1 MIRAGVTSAGP
12 AGKYAEE
19 SLIFQ
24 ESLGISIGDHQIAL
38 VYLKGT
44 LRGIRCVASSILSL
58 EKDVHVDRKLHAA
71 GLAVAEFM
79 RENRIGSPSIYVGL
93 PAAAAMF
100 REIEFPAAVRQ
111 SLGTTLTYEL
121 EKYIPISIDEIYFD
135 YHVAGPAGENRIA
148 VLLMVV
154 KRIDLDHYLD
164 FCRGISGGVN
174 GIEIASTALSN
185 SLLHFSGGKS
195 TRDLGDDFLMLL
207 KGAGPSETSHAEHA
221 DRLMKTF
228 DLTSEALLPA
238 FGLAL
243 KGMRSVA
250 VDINLLPTEYRRRP
264 NRTGYYTMMVLAV
277 LVLVSFS
284 AWAGSYWVH
293 RNMVSRAL
301 NAELVRLT
309 SEMAGIQKTQAR
321 IDRIDRQLSE
331 LNALN
336 ERYTP
341 VSDILR
347 ELTQVLPE
355 TAWVREFQL
364 DDGKIRLQGY
374 ADSASELI
382 SLLEASPFF
391 RDVYFTSAIVKEK
404 DGRERF
410 HISLEMEPS

>member
-1 MIRAGVTSAGP
+1 
-12 AGKYAEE
+12 
-19 SLIFQ
+19 
-24 ESLGISIGDHQIAL
+24 
-38 VYLKGT
+38 
-44 LRGIRCVASSILSL
+44 
-58 EKDVHVDRKLHAA
+58 
-71 GLAVAEFM
+71 
-79 RENRIGSPSIYVGL
+79 
-93 PAAAAMF
+93 
-100 REIEFPAAVRQ
+100 
-111 SLGTTLTYEL
+111 
-121 EKYIPISIDEIYFD
+121 
-135 YHVAGPAGENRIA
+135 
-148 VLLMVV
+148 
-154 KRIDLDHYLD
+154 
-164 FCRGISGGVN
+164 
-174 GIEIASTALSN
+174 
-185 SLLHFSGGKS
+185 
-195 TRDLGDDFLMLL
+195 MLL
-207 KGAGPSETSHAEHA
+207 KGAAPSETSHAEHA

-264 NRTGYYTMMVLAV
+264 NRTGYYTMLVLAV

-284 AWAGSYWVH
+284 AWTGSYWVH